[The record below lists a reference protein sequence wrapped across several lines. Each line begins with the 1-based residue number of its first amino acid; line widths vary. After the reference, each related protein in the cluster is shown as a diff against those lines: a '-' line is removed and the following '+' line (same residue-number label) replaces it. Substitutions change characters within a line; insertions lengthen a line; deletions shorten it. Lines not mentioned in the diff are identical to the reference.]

1 MSKEIIDKINNN
13 LIMLVEGFDDA
24 ERDYGYDMA
33 NEKHYVSE
41 LIELVK
47 NLSLSGVSQQRELLK
62 VFIDTDTDVDLVS
75 GRKCRLL
82 KHTEESFL
90 IQYNHNDQ
98 IEWVGIS
105 ELNTKSL

>member
-47 NLSLSGVSQQRELLK
+47 NLSLSGVSQQRELLIAIIN
-62 VFIDTDTDVDLVS
+62 FINKNYLMRELDADMIADDF
-75 GRKCRLL
+75 
-82 KHTEESFL
+82 ES
-90 IQYNHNDQ
+90 N
-98 IEWVGIS
+98 
-105 ELNTKSL
+105 

>member
-24 ERDYGYDMA
+24 ERDYGYDLA

-47 NLSLSGVSQQRELLK
+47 NLSLSAVSQQSELLE
-62 VFIDTDTDVDLVS
+62 LV
-75 GRKCRLL
+75 
-82 KHTEESFL
+82 TEIANSNQVYSNTRHKLWAKKL
-90 IQYNHNDQ
+90 ISSNC
-98 IEWVGIS
+98 G
-105 ELNTKSL
+105 

>member
-47 NLSLSGVSQQRELLK
+47 NLSLSGVSQQRELLLDFWMK
-62 VFIDTDTDVDLVS
+62 MPKTHKHKGVAEHYIDNY
-75 GRKCRLL
+75 L
-82 KHTEESFL
+82 KS
-90 IQYNHNDQ
+90 NNCA
-98 IEWVGIS
+98 
-105 ELNTKSL
+105 

>member
-47 NLSLSGVSQQRELLK
+47 NLSLSGVSQQRELLLDFWMK
-62 VFIDTDTDVDLVS
+62 MQNTHKHKGVAEHYIDNY
-75 GRKCRLL
+75 L
-82 KHTEESFL
+82 KS
-90 IQYNHNDQ
+90 NNCA
-98 IEWVGIS
+98 
-105 ELNTKSL
+105 

>member
-47 NLSLSGVSQQRELLK
+47 NLALS
-62 VFIDTDTDVDLVS
+62 DVMPTLV
-75 GRKCRLL
+75 LFADWL
-82 KHTEESFL
+82 
-90 IQYNHNDQ
+90 QYN
-98 IEWVGIS
+98 G
-105 ELNTKSL
+105 KYSLPEQQAKDFLKEQQEQS